1 MHKEANMTLT
11 DKEVQ
16 AILTSLE
23 AIEVHGFDNM
33 NRLMG
38 IIGFIR
44 QKQQEQTKEEQ
55 NG

>member
-1 MHKEANMTLT
+1 MTL
-11 DKEVQ
+11 DEKEVQ

-23 AIEVHGFDNM
+23 AVETHGFDNM

-38 IIGFIR
+38 VIGFLR
-44 QKQQEQTKEEQ
+44 QKMEQEQEDAP

>member
-1 MHKEANMTLT
+1 MELT
-11 DKEVQ
+11 EKEVQ

-23 AIEVHGFDNM
+23 AVEVHGFENM

-38 IIGFIR
+38 VIGFIR
-44 QKQQEQTKEEQ
+44 QKQQEQNKEEQ

>member
-1 MHKEANMTLT
+1 MTLS

-23 AIEVHGFDNM
+23 LVEVHGFDNM

-38 IIGFIR
+38 VIGFIR
-44 QKQQEQTKEEQ
+44 QKLSEEEKKE